1 MIMSDPDRDELM
13 AIPRLAER
21 VGVTPRVLRYWE
33 EQGLISPSRE
43 HGKLRYSPRD
53 LAIAAL
59 VRLLLDAGAGV
70 EGIRML
76 KRLAERDVR
85 RAAAS
90 DDQAALAEEALR
102 ILYQRKA
109 FREETGTDE
118 EHYPARTPPPPPA
131 GPPRPAGPPL
141 QPRPA
146 GPPPPAGAA
155 GPPPSPRPHRPPQG
169 PP

>member
-1 MIMSDPDRDELM
+1 MMSDSNSQRDDELM

-21 VGVTPRVLRYWE
+21 IGVTPRVLRYWE
-33 EQGLISPSRE
+33 EQQLISPTRE

-59 VRLLLDAGAGV
+59 IRRLLDAGAGV

-85 RAAAS
+85 RAAATGEE
-90 DDQAALAEEALR
+90 AALAEEALR

-118 EHYPARTPPPPPA
+118 EHYPAGMPPPPA
-131 GPPRPAGPPL
+131 PPPR
-141 QPRPA
+141 
-146 GPPPPAGAA
+146 GPPPHGPGAR
-155 GPPPSPRPHRPPQG
+155 GKPRRP
-169 PP
+169 